1 MELNPGGTTPA
12 EVGCV
17 AGGLSGAVVVTAG
30 AVVASPSSVLVLT
43 SVAAQPLRAIR
54 AAAITSEVLRRISAF
69 IVAGGPTKTK
79 LCNSVITT

>member
-30 AVVASPSSVLVLT
+30 ADVVSAGSVLA
-43 SVAAQPLRAIR
+43 AAQPLSAIST
-54 AAAITSEVLRRISAF
+54 AAPTSEVVRRIGAF

>member
-12 EVGCV
+12 VVGCV
-17 AGGLSGAVVVTAG
+17 AGAVDATVVVTAG
-30 AVVASPSSVLVLT
+30 AVVASLGSVLV
-43 SVAAQPLRAIR
+43 SVLAAAQPLSAIST
-54 AAAITSEVLRRISAF
+54 AAPTSEVVRRIGAF